1 MTCPF
6 CGHAQNF
13 LTEVL
18 ALTQTGTQCPKCWS
32 RLSPDSDTPL
42 HKWQSR
48 LHGQSSFKRGM
59 TRNNRVRS
67 SRPRFC

>member
-6 CGHAQNF
+6 CGHTLNF

-32 RLSPDSDTPL
+32 LLSPGRSTPANR
-42 HKWQSR
+42 SR
-48 LHGQSSFKRGM
+48 RRPVPLESKTSGHRTPAKRAAH
-59 TRNNRVRS
+59 S
-67 SRPRFC
+67 SR